1 MSTERKVEYVTPYQ
15 LIRLLNSRY
24 EGSNRPTQMGYNY
37 VKNGYIP
44 SVIVNN
50 QRVIEVSVAELWLEE
65 FASRNN
71 LKKVTPKK

>member
-24 EGSNRPTQMGYNY
+24 GGNRPTQMGYNY